1 MYLNIL
7 KIILG
12 GPVHR
17 TDGVVAEI
25 PDENLSMC
33 IDDESLNQEEQR
45 QRIRMHPRAC
55 CVVDLVEV
63 MINRSIV

>member
-12 GPVHR
+12 GSVHR

-25 PDENLSMC
+25 PDKNLSMC